1 MIKKKDYELIAEAYA
16 RIGTINE
23 CWEKMSPVQK
33 SKVEDVLKSKSGYK
47 IGDNAWSEDKKTV
60 TLTHELGSDAERDI
74 IVDDKGEEVVYVHSG
89 PHNES
94 IESQATFDPDQKARE
109 FIDMARKDPTNHKA
123 HGSLAACWYCKGGKD
138 GIVPTNP
145 HVAGSPAAKN
155 WAEGFNEILKMD
167 DEAGKKEVQAGEVHT
182 TPAASAP
189 GYDVIPNAVKE
200 SVEALEEKKM
210 ACGKGCHCEK
220 CPKCPPKRKKSL
232 EEAFAEVIEEAKKKH
247 VFTKVEKA
255 AEEAGY
261 SKKAAE
267 KIAGA
272 QKSKMRKKGLIKEND
287 QSPAGWLT
295 EYVEQFKQAFA
306 NVESIGYGG
315 DGISDEQ
322 FEVAVG
328 HIIGSEWGDEAPKAK
343 QALVYLLKGF
353 YQIGIQD
360 S

>member
-23 CWEKMSPVQK
+23 CWEKMSAPQK
-33 SKVEDVLKSKSGYK
+33 AKVEEILKKTNGYK
-47 IGDNAWSEDKKTV
+47 LGDNAWNDSKKTV
-60 TLTHELGSDAERDI
+60 TLTNELNGSETGGEVERDI
-74 IVDDKGEEVVYVHSG
+74 EVDEKGEQVAYVHSG

-138 GIVPTNP
+138 GIVPSNP
-145 HVAGSPAAKN
+145 HVTGSPAAKD

-167 DEAGKKEVQAGEVHT
+167 DEAGKKEVQAGKVHT

-189 GYDVIPNAVKE
+189 GHNVITNAVKE
-200 SVEALEEKKM
+200 STEALEEKKM
-210 ACGKGCHCEK
+210 ACGKGCVCEE
-220 CPKCPPKRKKSL
+220 CPKCMPKKKTLKKAL
-232 EEAFAEVIEEAKKKH
+232 EEAYEAVIEEAKKKKH

-272 QKSKMRKKGLIKEND
+272 
-287 QSPAGWLT
+287 A
-295 EYVEQFKQAFA
+295 
-306 NVESIGYGG
+306 
-315 DGISDEQ
+315 
-322 FEVAVG
+322 
-328 HIIGSEWGDEAPKAK
+328 KAK
-343 QALVYLLKGF
+343 ATKK
-353 YQIGIQD
+353 
-360 S
+360 